1 MSGCGLR
8 RVKRVLHELWDD
20 PESEGRYTFC
30 LAGSHGEQA
39 RALLSSAARRVWT
52 VEADSHFDAM
62 TAYYQHMGW
71 GTYTTDQEWDR
82 ITYAEHG
89 WT

>member
-1 MSGCGLR
+1 MRL
-8 RVKRVLHELWDD
+8 VLHELWDD
-20 PESEGRYTFC
+20 PEDEGRYTFC
-30 LAGSHGEQA
+30 LAGTHGDRA
-39 RALLSSAARRVWT
+39 RALLSSAAQRTWT

-71 GTYTTDQEWDR
+71 GTYATDREWDR
-82 ITYAEHG
+82 ITYADQG

>member
-1 MSGCGLR
+1 M
-8 RVKRVLHELWDD
+8 LHELWDD

-30 LAGSHGEQA
+30 LTGSHGRQA
-39 RALLSSAARRVWT
+39 RALLSPAAHLVWT

-62 TAYYQHMGW
+62 TAYYGHMGW
-71 GTYTTDQEWDR
+71 GTYSTDHEWDHVK
-82 ITYAEHG
+82 YGDHE

>member
-1 MSGCGLR
+1 VRS
-8 RVKRVLHELWDD
+8 VLHELWDD
-20 PESEGRYTFC
+20 PEDEGRYTFC
-30 LAGSHGEQA
+30 LAGTRGNQA
-39 RALLSSAARRVWT
+39 RARLSSAAHRAWT

-62 TAYYQHMGW
+62 TAYYLHMGW

-82 ITYAEHG
+82 ITYADHG